1 MFNERIGKFIII
13 SFVSILISRL
23 IPHPPNFTTAISVAF
38 YLPALFGYKYIIV
51 SLTAFI
57 LSDLLIGVHNL
68 LLFTW
73 GSIIFIGLFSRYFK
87 NLYFRFLGIVGSCII
102 FFLISN
108 LGVWLMSNNYENNLS
123 GLLTCYIM
131 GLPFLKNSLIS
142 SLGISVLVE
151 FFISMQFAKAYI
163 LKINK
168 NFIY

>member
-1 MFNERIGKFIII
+1 MFNNRIGKFIII

-51 SLTAFI
+51 GLTAFI
-57 LSDLLIGVHNL
+57 LTDLLIGVHNL

-73 GSIIFIGLFSRYFK
+73 GSIILIGLLSRYSNNF
-87 NLYFRFLGIVGSCII
+87 YFRFLGIAGSCII

-108 LGVWLMSNNYENNLS
+108 FGVWLISNNYEDNLS

-151 FFISMQFAKAYI
+151 FLISMQFAKAYI

-168 NFIY
+168 NFTY